1 MTIHPIVANL
11 VSQQTVYL
19 AVKTDS
25 GADFIN
31 ELRLNA
37 NNPSLQTEQGRVDA
51 FQTALSAAF
60 GSREANTRDMFNRI
74 NGNVA
79 VIPVHGALINR
90 FNSTWGFVTGYNYI
104 KSAIAQAVADPSI
117 SKIILDVNSNGGEV
131 SGCFETAN
139 FIKEATQNKEIHAMV
154 DSRCYSAA
162 YAIASA
168 CTSIMATPS
177 SGAGSIGVIAIH
189 ASFEKMLENNG
200 IDVTIIQAGD
210 KKSQGNPYQNLTN
223 EAKADIQQ
231 HIDNSYKEFTT
242 LVAANRNIDV
252 DDVIKTQAAC
262 YTSQEALT
270 HGLIDSIMTVEQA
283 ADFLTKVKETEMTVE
298 VPQAA
303 ATENT
308 TAQTAEN
315 GAVAERQRIQAIVG
329 SDAAKQMPALA
340 QHLAF
345 STNMAADEAVATLEA
360 AAKDTTETTK
370 AEQAAES
377 KPAESAPNPLAAAM
391 AQTGSPNV
399 GADKGDE
406 DDGEMASQ
414 IKAAASF
421 ANSFI

>member
-139 FIKEATQNKEIHAMV
+139 FIKEAAQSKEIHAMV

-360 AAKDTTETTK
+360 AAKDTAETAK

-377 KPAESAPNPLAAAM
+377 KPVVNEPNPLAAAM

-399 GADKGDE
+399 GADKCDE
-406 DDGEMASQ
+406 DDSEMASQ